1 VFYTQGNILCLF
13 IRIKQNKDSS
23 NISLSFSNKISC
35 FNIYI
40 KKKMTDFRQKNL
52 RFFLLTYPASACLKR
67 FHLTTIF
74 SLPSKANREFE
85 KNLYMAK
92 VFAV

>member
-1 VFYTQGNILCLF
+1 
-13 IRIKQNKDSS
+13 
-23 NISLSFSNKISC
+23 
-35 FNIYI
+35 
-40 KKKMTDFRQKNL
+40 MTDFRQKNL